1 MVPEGKFY
9 FCGDNRLN
17 SLDSRGGMLGDMDSI
32 LGRVIL
38 KYDADGGMLKDLS
51 TVKRVKA

>member
-1 MVPEGKFY
+1 MPEGKFY

-38 KYDADGGMLKDLS
+38 KYDADAGLLKDLS
-51 TVKRVKA
+51 VVKRVGA